1 MHHTITITNN
11 VFISKVFNSKEQ
23 ASEYAK
29 CNEHKR
35 YKPHA
40 IADGKFIL
48 KSLFFPICYVAM

>member
-1 MHHTITITNN
+1 MHNRVTITNN

-29 CNEHKR
+29 YYEHKR

-40 IADGKFIL
+40 ISDGKFIL
-48 KSLFFPICYVAM
+48 KSIFFPICYVAM